1 MDVPILLTL
10 AQKELRDS
18 LRNHWF
24 LLYTAAF
31 ICLALSL
38 SALALSGSDIAGFAG
53 FGRTAASLV
62 NLVMLVVPLMALT
75 AGAQSLAGEQE
86 HGSLVYLLA
95 QPVHRG
101 EVLLGKYLG
110 LALALLATLA
120 LGFGI
125 SGLVIALNGAN
136 SVEPGVYLQLVLLA
150 FLLALVMLS
159 IGFLIST
166 FSRKSSVAVAIAL
179 FLWLVFVF
187 FGDLGLM
194 GASVALKAQLSI
206 GNLFALALVNPL
218 QVFKM
223 AAVLNIHT
231 TLDILGPA
239 GIYAVQT
246 YGDRL
251 TAVFLAVLGGWAILP
266 AALTFIRFSRNGD
279 L

>member
-1 MDVPILLTL
+1 MDVSNILTL

-18 LRNHWF
+18 LRNRWF

-31 ICLALSL
+31 ISLTLAL

-62 NLVMLVVPLMALT
+62 NLVMLIVPLMALT
-75 AGAQSLAGEQE
+75 TGAQSLAAEQE
-86 HGSLVYLLA
+86 RGSLVYLLA
-95 QPVHRG
+95 QPVNRA

-110 LALALLATLA
+110 LALALLAALT
-120 LGFGI
+120 LGFGS
-125 SGLVIALNGAN
+125 SGLVIALSGGDTA
-136 SVEPGVYLQLVLLA
+136 EPGVYLQLVLLA

-159 IGFLIST
+159 VGFLISA
-166 FSRKSSVAVAIAL
+166 FSRKASVAVGVSL

-194 GASVALKAQLSI
+194 GAAVALKARLAI
-206 GNLFALALVNPL
+206 GELFALSLINPL

-223 AAVLNIHT
+223 AAVLDIHT

-246 YGDRL
+246 YRDSL
-251 TAVFLAVLGGWAILP
+251 MVFLVAILSAWAILSVLL
-266 AALTFIRFSRNGD
+266 AYVRFSTKGD

>member
-1 MDVPILLTL
+1 MELSTVLIL

-18 LRNHWF
+18 LRNRWF
-24 LLYTAAF
+24 LLYAAAF
-31 ICLALSL
+31 TILALAL
-38 SALALSGSDIAGFAG
+38 SALALAGSDFAGFAG

-62 NLVMLVVPLMALT
+62 NLVMLIVPLMALT
-75 AGAQSLAGEQE
+75 VGAQSLAGEQE
-86 HGSLVYLLA
+86 RGSLTYLLA
-95 QPVHRG
+95 QPVTRG

-110 LALALLATLA
+110 LGLALLAALA
-120 LGFGI
+120 LGFGL
-125 SGLVIALNGAN
+125 SGLAIVLSGGGAAQ
-136 SVEPGVYLQLVLLA
+136 PGVYLQLVVLA

-166 FSRKSSVAVAIAL
+166 FSRKASMAVGVAL
-179 FLWLVFVF
+179 FLWLIFVF

-194 GASVALKAQLSI
+194 GAAVALKSQLSI
-206 GNLFALALVNPL
+206 GNLFALSLINPL

-239 GIYAVQT
+239 GIYALQT
-246 YGDRL
+246 WGRGL
-251 TAVFLAVLGGWAILP
+251 AMVFAGILVGWVVLPI
-266 AALTFIRFSRNGD
+266 FIAYVRFSRKGD

>member
-1 MDVPILLTL
+1 MDASNILTL

-18 LRNHWF
+18 LRNRWF

-31 ICLALSL
+31 ISLTLAL

-53 FGRTAASLV
+53 FGRTATSLV
-62 NLVMLVVPLMALT
+62 NLVMLIVPLMALT
-75 AGAQSLAGEQE
+75 TGAQSLAGEQE
-86 HGSLVYLLA
+86 RGSLVYLLA
-95 QPVHRG
+95 QPVNRA

-110 LALALLATLA
+110 LALALLAALT
-120 LGFGI
+120 LGFGS
-125 SGLVIALNGAN
+125 SGLVIALSGGDTA
-136 SVEPGVYLQLVLLA
+136 EPGVYLQLVLLA

-159 IGFLIST
+159 VGFLISA
-166 FSRKSSVAVAIAL
+166 FSRKASVAVGVSL

-194 GASVALKAQLSI
+194 GAAVALKARLAI
-206 GNLFALALVNPL
+206 GELFALSLINPL

-223 AAVLNIHT
+223 AAVLDIHT

-246 YGDRL
+246 YRDSL
-251 TAVFLAVLGGWAILP
+251 MVFLVAILSAWAILT
-266 AALTFIRFSRNGD
+266 ALLAYVRFSTKGD

>member
-1 MDVPILLTL
+1 MEATIVLAL

-18 LRNHWF
+18 LRNRWF
-24 LLYTAAF
+24 ALYTIAF
-31 ICLALSL
+31 ATLALAL

-62 NLVMLVVPLMALT
+62 NLVMLIVPLMALT
-75 AGAQSLAGEQE
+75 VGAQSLAGEQE
-86 HGSLVYLLA
+86 RGSLTYLLA
-95 QPVHRG
+95 QPVNRA

-110 LALALLATLA
+110 LALALLAALA
-120 LGFGI
+120 LGFGA
-125 SGLVIALNGAN
+125 SGLVIVLNGGDTA
-136 SVEPGVYLQLVLLA
+136 EPGVYLQLVALA
-150 FLLALVMLS
+150 LLLALVMLG
-159 IGFLIST
+159 IGFLISA
-166 FSRKSSVAVAIAL
+166 FSRKASVAVGVAL

-194 GASVALKAQLSI
+194 GAAVALKSQLSI
-206 GNLFALALVNPL
+206 GNLFALSLVNPL

-223 AAVLNIHT
+223 AAVLDIHT

-246 YGDRL
+246 YGDG
-251 TAVFLAVLGGWAILP
+251 LATLLFGLLGGWVVWPVL
-266 AALTFIRFSRNGD
+266 LSFIQFSRKGD

>member
-1 MDVPILLTL
+1 MDASNILTL

-18 LRNHWF
+18 LRNRWF

-31 ICLALSL
+31 ISLTLAL

-62 NLVMLVVPLMALT
+62 NLVMLIVPLMALT
-75 AGAQSLAGEQE
+75 TGAQSLAGEQE
-86 HGSLVYLLA
+86 RGSLVYLLA
-95 QPVHRG
+95 QPVNRA

-110 LALALLATLA
+110 LALALLAALT
-120 LGFGI
+120 LGFGS
-125 SGLVIALNGAN
+125 SGLVIALSGGDTA
-136 SVEPGVYLQLVLLA
+136 EPGVYLQLVLLA

-159 IGFLIST
+159 VGFLISA
-166 FSRKSSVAVAIAL
+166 FSRKASVAVGVSL

-194 GASVALKAQLSI
+194 GAAVALKARLAI
-206 GNLFALALVNPL
+206 GELFALSLINPL

-223 AAVLNIHT
+223 AAVLDIHT

-246 YGDRL
+246 YRDSL
-251 TAVFLAVLGGWAILP
+251 MVFLVAILSAWAILTVLL
-266 AALTFIRFSRNGD
+266 AYVRFSTKGD

>member
-1 MDVPILLTL
+1 MDASNILTL

-18 LRNHWF
+18 LRNRWF

-31 ICLALSL
+31 ISLTLAL

-62 NLVMLVVPLMALT
+62 NLVMLIVPLMALT
-75 AGAQSLAGEQE
+75 TGAQSLAGEQE
-86 HGSLVYLLA
+86 RGSLVYLLA
-95 QPVHRG
+95 QPVNRA

-110 LALALLATLA
+110 LALALLAALT
-120 LGFGI
+120 LGFGS
-125 SGLVIALNGAN
+125 SGLVIALSGGDTA
-136 SVEPGVYLQLVLLA
+136 EPGVYLQLVLLA

-159 IGFLIST
+159 VGFLISA
-166 FSRKSSVAVAIAL
+166 FSRKASVAVGVSL

-194 GASVALKAQLSI
+194 GAAVALKARLAI
-206 GNLFALALVNPL
+206 GELFALSLINPL

-223 AAVLNIHT
+223 AAVLDIHT

-246 YGDRL
+246 YRDSL
-251 TAVFLAVLGGWAILP
+251 MVFLVAILSAWAILSVLL
-266 AALTFIRFSRNGD
+266 AYARFSTKGD

>member
-1 MDVPILLTL
+1 MDASNILTL

-18 LRNHWF
+18 LRNRWF

-31 ICLALSL
+31 ISLTLAL

-62 NLVMLVVPLMALT
+62 NLVMLIVPLMALT
-75 AGAQSLAGEQE
+75 TGAQSLAGEQE
-86 HGSLVYLLA
+86 RGSLVYLLA
-95 QPVHRG
+95 QPVNRA

-110 LALALLATLA
+110 LALALLAALT
-120 LGFGI
+120 LGFGS
-125 SGLVIALNGAN
+125 SGLVIALSGGDTA
-136 SVEPGVYLQLVLLA
+136 EPGVYLQLVLLA

-159 IGFLIST
+159 VGFLISA
-166 FSRKSSVAVAIAL
+166 FSRKASVAVGVSL

-194 GASVALKAQLSI
+194 GAAVALKARLAI
-206 GNLFALALVNPL
+206 GELFALSLINPL

-223 AAVLNIHT
+223 AAVLDIHT

-246 YGDRL
+246 YRDNL
-251 TAVFLAVLGGWAILP
+251 MVFLVAILSAWAILTILL
-266 AALTFIRFSRNGD
+266 AYVRFSTKGD